1 MLFSKKGNVVGL
13 DIGSSSV
20 KMLELAEAKGG
31 YQLRNFGIA
40 PLPPEAIVDGAL
52 MDTVTIVDSIRGL
65 TSALGIKTKDV
76 VTSVSGHSV
85 IVKKISIPTMT
96 ETELEESIQWEAER
110 YIPFDISDVNLDF
123 QILGATEGN
132 DELMDLILVAAK
144 KDIISD
150 YEQIISESGFNL
162 VIVDVDSFA
171 LENMFE
177 ANYPIGRDEVV
188 ALANIGANVTN
199 INILKRG
206 VSSFTR
212 DIFRG
217 GNAITEEIQRHLNV
231 DFEEAEG
238 LKLGNRMDESSQK
251 IVQETLKSALGS
263 LATEITKSLD
273 FFRSTSSDE
282 KVDKLY
288 VSGGCAKIHGIES
301 IMEQQAS
308 IPVEVINPF
317 KQIDCSKRDLDTDYL
332 KEMEPIMA
340 VSVGLA
346 LRRVGDK

>member
-1 MLFSKKGNVVGL
+1 MLFSRKGNVVGL

-52 MDTVTIVDSIRGL
+52 MDSVTIVDSVRGL
-65 TSALGIKTKDV
+65 SSALRIKTKDV

-96 ETELEESIQWEAER
+96 EDELEESIQWEAER
-110 YIPFDISDVNLDF
+110 YIPFDINDVNIDF
-123 QILGATEGN
+123 QILGPTEGN
-132 DELMDLILVAAK
+132 EELMDLILVAAK
-144 KDIISD
+144 KDIIND
-150 YEQIISESGFNL
+150 YLAIIVEAGFNP

-177 ANYPIGRDEVV
+177 ANYPAGGEAI
-188 ALANIGANVTN
+188 ALANIGASVTN
-199 INILKRG
+199 INILRRG

-212 DIFRG
+212 DIFTG
-217 GNAITEEIQRHLNV
+217 GNAITEGIARQLNV
-231 DFEEAEG
+231 DFEEAES
-238 LKLGNRMDESSQK
+238 LKLGNRMDEGSQQV
-251 IVQETLKSALGS
+251 VQETLKSELSS

-282 KVDKLY
+282 KVDKLF
-288 VSGGCAKIHGIES
+288 VSGGCAKINGIEN
-301 IMEQQAS
+301 IIEQQAS
-308 IPVEVINPF
+308 IPVEVLNPF
-317 KQIDCSKRDLDTDYL
+317 RQIDSSKRDLDIDYL

>member
-1 MLFSKKGNVVGL
+1 MLFSRKGNVVGL

-52 MDTVTIVDSIRGL
+52 MDSVTIVDSVRGL
-65 TSALGIKTKDV
+65 SSALRIKTKDV

-96 ETELEESIQWEAER
+96 EDELEESIQWEAER
-110 YIPFDISDVNLDF
+110 YIPFDINDVNVDF
-123 QILGATEGN
+123 QILGPTEGN
-132 DELMDLILVAAK
+132 EELMDLILVAAK
-144 KDIISD
+144 KDIIND
-150 YEQIISESGFNL
+150 YLAVIVEAGFNP

-177 ANYPIGRDEVV
+177 ANYPVGGGTI
-188 ALANIGANVTN
+188 ALANIGASVTN
-199 INILKRG
+199 INILRRG
-206 VSSFTR
+206 ISSFTR
-212 DIFRG
+212 DIFTG
-217 GNAITEEIQRHLNV
+217 GNAITEGIARQLNV
-231 DFEEAEG
+231 DFEEAES
-238 LKLGNRMDESSQK
+238 LKLGNRMDAGSQQV
-251 IVQETLKSALGS
+251 VQETLKSELGS

-273 FFRSTSSDE
+273 FFRSTSSEE
-282 KVDKLY
+282 KVDKLF
-288 VSGGCAKIHGIES
+288 VSGGCAKINGIEN
-301 IMEQQAS
+301 IIEQQAD

-317 KQIDCSKRDLDTDYL
+317 REVDSSKRDLDIDYL